1 MRNARLFGGLATVVL
16 ALAAITHVGAC
27 GKDPDTPTPTRKQYP
42 QDEIDQIKS
51 SARVVIPKL
60 REPVRV
66 VRDKRGMVHIYAR
79 NLYDA
84 ALAEG
89 YMMARDRA
97 PQMELLRRVAE
108 GRLAEALGN
117 LQPNLAVRDITM
129 RAMGLRRYAEKAYA
143 QMKDG
148 SDPKEIL
155 TGFSAGVSAFYGELR
170 SGTAKQIPNGWKV
183 IPLDKYTDWDP
194 IATLSIARLQTWA
207 LSYTGDDELEYTET
221 FEKARDT
228 FNVDATDPALKARAG
243 FALDA
248 LRFEPAAK
256 RPVIDAPPPSNPS
269 FKDWKPSETKL
280 PVTLPPRIAHLLPSI
295 RPALQAMHDTREMLG
310 KGGWSSNN
318 WVVAPQKSATG
329 QALVAS
335 DPHLGLPAPSVFY
348 MMAMHVLSDDPSKQ
362 LDVSGMSF
370 SGIPGAVLGF
380 NKNIAWGATVAVF
393 DVNDAY
399 RDVIKDGKITIKG
412 QDGAT
417 KQVAVEQIKE
427 GVSTGSGKIEI
438 TLESVP
444 DHGFV
449 LPTFDGDTW
458 VPRKSEEAISMRW
471 TGMSE
476 PGEFTAFMAINKAKN
491 VDEAVAAMST
501 FEVGAQ
507 NFVFGDTEGHI
518 RYTTQS
524 WVPVRPKAA
533 FAFDAKTWSGTLPC
547 MVLPG
552 DAGLEWIGRVPDT
565 QLPQL
570 KDPANGYIA
579 TANSDQY
586 GLVFDNDPTN
596 DPLYLSCT
604 WDPGFREFRLRQRL
618 DAKEKLTLED
628 LASIQ
633 ADAKSPLGTRITP
646 FLLTALERAEAART
660 DTSKPSDLSEVVKD
674 PRYDVA
680 RIQFVISILKSWRD
694 KSDFDTPAALPVG
707 SDPIPSADEITA
719 SQATLVFNAAMIA
732 LHNRVLD
739 DEWTAMGKPP
749 WMRDFRTKALLRM
762 LEKPEKLATDDGT
775 GESVLWDDLGTK
787 DVVETKDQEL
797 VLALLDGL
805 DWIVKT
811 YGESPE
817 KWRWGAAHAITFTSM
832 LPGTEKQMSIPDIT
846 GGFPPLGYPR
856 HGDEQVLDRSDY
868 GLGRAAGKYD
878 FTYSS
883 GPAQRFVAMMKK
895 DALEIR
901 NALPG
906 GNVWRP
912 GDAWFGNEAEL
923 WRKNQ
928 NAKVAF
934 TPGEVVPEAAERWDL
949 EPF

>member
-1 MRNARLFGGLATVVL
+1 MRKRLGFGLASIL
-16 ALAAITHVGAC
+16 CGLAAVQAC
-27 GKDPDTPTPTRKQYP
+27 GKDPDTPTPSRKQYP
-42 QDEIDQIKS
+42 ADEIDQIKTN
-51 SARVVIPKL
+51 ARLVIPSL

-79 NLYDA
+79 SAYDA

-117 LQPNLAVRDITM
+117 LQPSLAVRDVTM
-129 RAMGLRRYAEKAYA
+129 RAMGLRRYAEKAAA
-143 QMKDG
+143 QLKDG
-148 SDPKEIL
+148 SDAKEIL
-155 TGFSAGVSAFYGELR
+155 TGFSAGVSQFYGELR
-170 SGTAKQIPNGWKV
+170 SGKAKQIPNGWKV

-207 LSYTGDDELEYTET
+207 LSYTGDDELEYSET
-221 FEKARDT
+221 LEKAHAT
-228 FNVDATDPALKARAG
+228 FNATATDAGLKARAG
-243 FALDA
+243 FAVDA

-256 RPVIDAPPPSNPS
+256 RPVLDAPPPSNPS
-269 FKDWKPSETKL
+269 FKDWKPSDAPREI
-280 PVTLPPRIAHLLPSI
+280 VLPPRIAHLLPAI
-295 RPALQAMHDTREMLG
+295 RPALAAMHETRDMLG

-318 WVVAPQKSATG
+318 WVVGPSRSATG
-329 QALVAS
+329 QVLVAS

-348 MMAMHVLSDDPSKQ
+348 LMALHVISDDPSKQ
-362 LDVSGMSF
+362 LDVGGISF

-399 RDVIKDGKITIKG
+399 RDVIKDGKVTIG
-412 QDGAT
+412 G

-427 GVSTGSGKIEI
+427 QLDFGSGKTEI

-444 DHGFV
+444 EHGFV
-449 LPTFDGDTW
+449 LPTFEGDRW
-458 VPRKSEEAISMRW
+458 VPRKTEEAISMRW
-471 TGMSE
+471 TGMSA
-476 PGEFTAFMAINKAKN
+476 PGEFEAFMAVNRAKN
-491 VDEAVAAMST
+491 VDAAVDAMAT

-518 RYTTQS
+518 RYTTHS
-524 WVPVRPKAA
+524 HVPVRPKAA
-533 FAFDAKTWSGTLPC
+533 FAFDPKTMKGTLPC
-547 MVLPG
+547 LVMAG
-552 DAGLEWIGRVPDT
+552 DQGLEWVGRVPDN
-565 QLPQL
+565 QLPQA
-570 KDPANGYIA
+570 KDPPAGYIA

-586 GLVFDNDPTN
+586 GLSFDNDLTN

-628 LASIQ
+628 MASIQ
-633 ADAKSPLGTRITP
+633 ADAKSPLGARITP
-646 FLLTALERAEAART
+646 FLLTALERAEVARAGS
-660 DTSKPSDLSEVVKD
+660 DKPSDLDNVVKD
-674 PRYDVA
+674 ARYNVA

-694 KSDFDTPAALPVG
+694 RADFDTPAALPIG
-707 SDPIPSADEITA
+707 ADAIPSAEEITA
-719 SQATLVFNAAMIA
+719 SQATLVFNAAMVA

-749 WMRDFRTKALLRM
+749 WYRDFRTKALLRM
-762 LEKPEKLATDDGT
+762 LERPEKLATDDGT
-775 GESVLWDDLGTK
+775 GTGESVLWDDLATK
-787 DVVETKDQEL
+787 DVIETKDQQL
-797 VLALLDGL
+797 ILSLLDAL
-805 DWIVKT
+805 DWVVKT
-811 YGESPE
+811 YGENPD
-817 KWRWGAAHAITFTSM
+817 KWRWGAAHAITFTSL
-832 LPGTEKQMSIPDIT
+832 LPGTENQLSIPDIT
-846 GGFPPLGYPR
+846 MGFPSLGYPR

-868 GLGRAAGKYD
+868 GLGRTEGDYK

-883 GPAQRFVAMMKK
+883 GPAQRFVAMMNPSG
-895 DALEIR
+895 LEIR

-912 GDAWFGNEAEL
+912 GDAWFANEAEL

-928 NAKVAF
+928 NAKIAF